1 MSPSPF
7 ATGISRRDL
16 LGRAAATAGLIA
28 GAPALAWPGADGAGQ
43 QPTGSP
49 VPTALPPSR
58 LRQSVCRWPFSDI
71 PDAEFYPAVKALGFD
86 AVDLLTEKEWPLA
99 EAAGLTCSMAMPT
112 ERRDFIRR
120 GLNDRANHPLL
131 LGELKHTIVAAKRR
145 GYERV
150 IAMIGN
156 REERSDTDGLA
167 ACAEGLRQVVPLAEE
182 QGITI
187 CLELLNSRVDHHDFM
202 GDRMAFGLQL
212 MYTVNSPRVRLL
224 YDIYHMQIM
233 DGDIIRTIRDHGHWI
248 SHYHTAGNPGR
259 NELDRNQELQYD
271 AIASAIAA
279 TGHTGWVAHEFIP
292 TGDWRAGLAEAR
304 SVCGGTAGGRR

>member
-7 ATGISRRDL
+7 AAGITRRDL
-16 LGRAAATAGLIA
+16 LSRAATSVGVLAAVPSLGWA
-28 GAPALAWPGADGAGQ
+28 DPSAMGQRAAESHEAPAPA
-43 QPTGSP
+43 
-49 VPTALPPSR
+49 PSR
-58 LRQSVCRWPFSDI
+58 LRQSVCRWPFRDI
-71 PDAEFYPAVKALGFD
+71 PDHEFYPAVKALGFD
-86 AVDLLTEKEWPLA
+86 AVDLLAEQEWPLA

-131 LGELKHTIVAAKRR
+131 LGELERTIVAAKRH
-145 GYERV
+145 GVERV

-156 REERSDTDGLA
+156 REGRSDSDGLA
-167 ACAEGLRQVVPLAEE
+167 ACAEGLRYLLPLAEE

-187 CLELLNSRVDHHDFM
+187 CLELLNSRVDHRDFM

-212 MYTVNSPRVRLL
+212 MYTVNSPHVRLL

-233 DGDIIRTIRDHGHWI
+233 DGDIIRTIRDHSHWI

-259 NELDRNQELQYD
+259 NELDRTQELQYD
-271 AIASAIAA
+271 AISRAIAE
-279 TGHTGWVAHEFIP
+279 TGHSGWIAHEFLP
-292 TGDWRAGLAEAR
+292 TRDWKAGLAEAR
-304 SVCGGTAGGRR
+304 RVCDG